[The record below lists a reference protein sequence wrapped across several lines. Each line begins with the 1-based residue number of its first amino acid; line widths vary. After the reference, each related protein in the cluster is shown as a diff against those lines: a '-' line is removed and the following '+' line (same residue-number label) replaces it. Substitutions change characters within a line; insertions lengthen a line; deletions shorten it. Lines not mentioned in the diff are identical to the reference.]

1 MDLKLSRRKAL
12 LGTPL
17 LLGSSQAAADPA
29 LVARAFAMRDKAVAE
44 GDQPYGAIVVRGADI
59 LAEMPSRV
67 VVNGDP
73 TAHAEMEAIRAA
85 AKASGSRD
93 LSGAVL
99 VSSSRPCP
107 MCEAAAYWA
116 GISRLIH
123 GRTGED
129 GGPPRLCG

>member
-29 LVARAFAMRDKAVAE
+29 HVARAFAMRDKAVAE

-85 AKASGSRD
+85 AKAW
-93 LSGAVL
+93 
-99 VSSSRPCP
+99 
-107 MCEAAAYWA
+107 AAATFRA
-116 GISRLIH
+116 RCSSPR
-123 GRTGED
+123 R
-129 GGPPRLCG
+129 GPAPCARPPPIGPASAA